1 VRNYSTQI
9 KNELKDKIDL
19 VSERKEGAPD
29 YFAYIRGSG
38 ITEDTQESG
47 YRGAVAAAL
56 RASNEY
62 DTTFQTD
69 ADLCIR
75 TIEDVY
81 TAAQEA
87 DANCCA
93 KLRAV
98 IESLQEWK
106 LLARKLNLS
115 ITGGGGYQEQLFTAN
130 NIRCWVGNVP
140 QTVAQVS
147 VDCWKDIFT
156 DIDPT
161 TGEATYNQAAL
172 TDYFALSEEVYTQDS
187 LNSVFAIMT
196 AGLVEATDLV
206 CLTSD
211 RNFNA
216 EQFNLL
222 MQCGTTQIFS
232 ADNPLQMC
240 GLPTSVKQ
248 LDAEYYYVSYNVSPV
263 LQLFSNTYN
272 AMIDCKLQYGENIS
286 LLPENR
292 ISYYYDISQQESFA
306 SILKYTT
313 TGNCI
318 SIGIPFTDEEI
329 ETAKNAIS
337 AGDAPQYILDNIST
351 DSCGNVDPFTSVG
364 TYVQAD
370 FSLQFAE
377 THAEET
383 DTFPRGVRIES
394 PIIAS
399 QVDWNEYLLPSVNIL
414 EGEHEYLDYYYLSAT
429 VEDNVLKD
437 LEINQT
443 TSRIENVHD
452 AIINSLSDSVSTTVS
467 NYVISKLP
475 FADEINIGIKMT
487 KIAQKAISAS
497 MDVVENNTSINIELR
512 QEAAGISVASTGA
525 YVSMIADDTGSVE
538 FQRAYF
544 SPGLLQEKLA
554 YFAYSMNDQTIHT
567 YDEYII
573 ESGSECLIADDLT
586 ENYSPDK
593 WINTFV
599 RNGGTEPLD
608 ASFNTFC
615 RYLETAWNRYCVD
628 SGNSQYAN
636 INIQRLSPVD
646 IIELTMSLEK
656 YGYQEINIDLSKYTQ
671 YLEDYN

>member
-1 VRNYSTQI
+1 MKQLSDITSYIKRHKKACIGGTGAGIVLLLLLLFLLIFPLDTAEGKTKAVLGTSTDM
-9 KNELKDKIDL
+9 ETTEGL
-19 VSERKEGAPD
+19 V
-29 YFAYIRGSG
+29 
-38 ITEDTQESG
+38 TTQ
-47 YRGAVAAAL
+47 V
-56 RASNEY
+56 
-62 DTTFQTD
+62 TT
-69 ADLCIR
+69 
-75 TIEDVY
+75 
-81 TAAQEA
+81 TA
-87 DANCCA
+87 
-93 KLRAV
+93 
-98 IESLQEWK
+98 
-106 LLARKLNLS
+106 
-115 ITGGGGYQEQLFTAN
+115 
-130 NIRCWVGNVP
+130 
-140 QTVAQVS
+140 
-147 VDCWKDIFT
+147 
-156 DIDPT
+156 
-161 TGEATYNQAAL
+161 
-172 TDYFALSEEVYTQDS
+172 
-187 LNSVFAIMT
+187 
-196 AGLVEATDLV
+196 VEATQISEQTETAVSETTLE
-206 CLTSD
+206 TT
-211 RNFNA
+211 A
-216 EQFNLL
+216 E
-222 MQCGTTQIFS
+222 TIAVATKT
-232 ADNPLQMC
+232 
-240 GLPTSVKQ
+240 PTPK
-248 LDAEYYYVSYNVSPV
+248 
-263 LQLFSNTYN
+263 
-272 AMIDCKLQYGENIS
+272 
-286 LLPENR
+286 
-292 ISYYYDISQQESFA
+292 
-306 SILKYTT
+306 TT
-313 TGNCI
+313 TGA
-318 SIGIPFTDEEI
+318 T
-329 ETAKNAIS
+329 T
-337 AGDAPQYILDNIST
+337 T
-351 DSCGNVDPFTSVG
+351 
-364 TYVQAD
+364 
-370 FSLQFAE
+370 
-377 THAEET
+377 
-383 DTFPRGVRIES
+383 
-394 PIIAS
+394 
-399 QVDWNEYLLPSVNIL
+399 
-414 EGEHEYLDYYYLSAT
+414 SAT
-429 VEDNVLKD
+429 TAATTTATTTATT
-437 LEINQT
+437 IATT